1 MIIAKM
7 NIAMI
12 IIKNRLLTCGM
23 NNEVWNIIIT
33 K

>member
-12 IIKNRLLTCGM
+12 ITKNRLLTCGI
-23 NNEVWNIIIT
+23 NNEVWNTIIA